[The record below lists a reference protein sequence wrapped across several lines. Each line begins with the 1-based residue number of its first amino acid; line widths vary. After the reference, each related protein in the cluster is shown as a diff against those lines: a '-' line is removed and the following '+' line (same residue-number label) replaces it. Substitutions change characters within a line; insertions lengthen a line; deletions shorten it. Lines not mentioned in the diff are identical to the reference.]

1 MAARLRR
8 LRMDGTEILGRLLPL
23 ALHRSDARQ
32 TEAPSRPLSEARI
45 RRPER
50 GPPRARGRLASAM
63 AGRASRKTS
72 RRRPRDVR
80 ARASRRRRRSLLTPM
95 EKQAAAF
102 LQPPALPEPASS
114 DKRRSGQKPASIP
127 LEPAPSRSCRP
138 RPAEG
143 RASSSRPSRRSRPP
157 RTGRSRRCR
166 CSCPSG

>member
-1 MAARLRR
+1 
-8 LRMDGTEILGRLLPL
+8 MDGTEILSRLLPL

-32 TEAPSRPLSEARI
+32 TEAPSRPLSEARL

-50 GPPRARGRLASAM
+50 SPSRARRRLAPAM
-63 AGRASRKTS
+63 AGRELPARHPGEDLETFASSFPKTTAKS
-72 RRRPRDVR
+72 SD
-80 ARASRRRRRSLLTPM
+80 AHGKTGD
-95 EKQAAAF
+95 QF
-102 LQPPALPEPASS
+102 LQPPALPDPPLRTKEAFLAKAS
-114 DKRRSGQKPASIP
+114 SIP
-127 LEPAPSRSCRP
+127 LEPAPSRSCRR